1 MKPSKIF
8 LLLLLCFS
16 FVHTAGA
23 QFVSVGGGVLRPQSL
38 SSPPPPGAVGSTA
51 RADFTNSSIVTVD
64 GGVGFLPL
72 LGAAVHYSFSR
83 PELSLRRG
91 DAFGSSARVGLDA
104 HTLTFDVRLHSPSAI
119 GFRVYGFAGA
129 GFTRFS
135 ITVKNQVEVPF
146 PRGVP
151 SNITAPVGDF
161 GGGIEKK
168 FAPFVAGK
176 FEVRDYVTPISST
189 FFSPGGTWHRV
200 AVIGGI
206 VLGR

>member
-1 MKPSKIF
+1 MKASKII
-8 LLLLLCFS
+8 LVLLLCLS
-16 FVHTAGA
+16 FVRAAGA

-38 SSPPPPGAVGSTA
+38 SSPPPPGAVGSAA
-51 RADFTNSSIVTVD
+51 RADFSNSSIVTVD
-64 GGVGFLPL
+64 AGIGFLSL

-83 PELSLRRG
+83 PELLVRRG
-91 DAFGSSARVGLDA
+91 DAFGSSARVDLDA
-104 HTLTFDVRLHSPSAI
+104 HTLTFDARLHSPSAG

-129 GFTRFS
+129 GFTRFT
-135 ITVKNQVEVPF
+135 ITLKNQVEVPF

-151 SNITAPVGDF
+151 SNITAPVADF

-168 FAPFVAGK
+168 FAPLVAGK

-189 FFSPGGTWHRV
+189 FFSPGGAWHRV
-200 AVIGGI
+200 AVTGGI